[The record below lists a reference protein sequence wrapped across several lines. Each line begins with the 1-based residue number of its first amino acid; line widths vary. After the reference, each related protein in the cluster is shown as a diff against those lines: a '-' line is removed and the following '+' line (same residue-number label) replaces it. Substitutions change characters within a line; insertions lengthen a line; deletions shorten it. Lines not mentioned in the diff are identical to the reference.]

1 MVRIRKDT
9 EHKDARHMRKRCATR
24 EKECWNR
31 WERMQ
36 KPISQRAC
44 I

>member
-9 EHKDARHMRKRCATR
+9 EHKDARHMRKRCTTR